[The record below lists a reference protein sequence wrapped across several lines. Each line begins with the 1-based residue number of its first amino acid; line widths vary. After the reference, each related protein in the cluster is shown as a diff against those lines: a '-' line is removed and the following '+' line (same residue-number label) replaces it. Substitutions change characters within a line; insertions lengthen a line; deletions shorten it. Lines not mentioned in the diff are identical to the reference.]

1 MYAYIIFKAR
11 VGHQAAT
18 TLFKTHRSKTI
29 YVSVFFF
36 ITMFS
41 INSLTCAFA
50 PPRSLL
56 GSAVT
61 VKPFRDRALLTVEMV
76 SVVLGAH

>member
-1 MYAYIIFKAR
+1 
-11 VGHQAAT
+11 
-18 TLFKTHRSKTI
+18 
-29 YVSVFFF
+29 
-36 ITMFS
+36 MFS